1 MVIWLVGMSGAGKS
15 TIGRCLYSKLKKD
28 KPGTVFVDGD
38 EIRSLFNHDKVDGA
52 YTLAGRKINAKRIQS
67 ICRWLDAQGLNVV
80 CCILSIFQDIS
91 DENRNIFSEYREIF
105 IDVPLSV
112 LMERDNKGIY
122 QAALS
127 GLQCNVVGVDI
138 EYFPPEYP
146 DLVILNS
153 FEEVLL
159 PEYVNSI
166 INLCERGIK

>member
-15 TIGRCLYSKLKKD
+15 TIGRCLYANLKKD

-38 EIRSLFNHDKVDGA
+38 EIRSLFNHDQVDGA
-52 YTLAGRKINAKRIQS
+52 YTLAGRKINAQRIQS
-67 ICRWLDAQGLNVV
+67 ICRWLDAQGLDVV

-91 DENRNIFSEYREIF
+91 DENRKTFSEYREVF

-122 QAALS
+122 QAALC
-127 GLQCNVVGVDI
+127 GHQCNVVGVDI
-138 EYFPPEYP
+138 EYSPPAAP
-146 DLVILNS
+146 DLVISNS
-153 FEEVLL
+153 FEELLL